1 MVLLTSSAFGNQ
13 FEVSSLIWQSP
24 CQNSIVEKST
34 SLFFLKWNKTSDML
48 GYVGNIFLNAFH
60 TLSIELSLIT
70 CCILIFTFPKQ
81 EKKNL
86 SLMKKRKNNC
96 EENNLLMKFGILMP
110 NATAITTNIKFTEAC
125 PSKKSDSVFF
135 PAT

>member
-1 MVLLTSSAFGNQ
+1 
-13 FEVSSLIWQSP
+13 
-24 CQNSIVEKST
+24 
-34 SLFFLKWNKTSDML
+34 ML
-48 GYVGNIFLNAFH
+48 VMQVTYSYVNAFH

-86 SLMKKRKNNC
+86 SLMKIWKNYC

-135 PAT
+135 PATQNSSVNNFVMQYNSLVIGFYQNCVLELHTSRPGAISTKTP